1 MKLPLFLLPFLI
13 LTASAEP
20 LAPPVFG
27 RQLGAIILT
36 TAPGTHARY
45 TIDGS
50 NPGVKS
56 GPYLAPIVLPIGGT
70 IKAIAVS
77 EDRKSFSAAAE
88 YKVEPAINLG
98 NSYMPSSVVS
108 CTQDRDWPV
117 YDWAKRHAALCE
129 IVAKQKPRVAYI
141 GDSIT
146 QMFGGEPH
154 DRSEPGQPVWEKY
167 FGPRNAVN
175 LGFGYDYTEN
185 TLWRLEHGELDGT
198 DLKLAIVCIGT
209 NNAGKNTPDEIVAG
223 IKAILAQI
231 RRAQPN
237 AKILLLGILPRSP
250 KPDAIRAK
258 VATVNTALAPLGGT
272 GPITFLD
279 VSEKFIQPDGSIPRE
294 LMGDFLHPTL
304 KGYEILAAAIDPTI
318 TRLLGE

>member
-13 LTASAEP
+13 LAASAEP
-20 LAPPVFG
+20 PAPPAFTQRDG
-27 RQLGAIILT
+27 KIIIT
-36 TAPGTHARY
+36 PAPGTHARY

-56 GPYLAPIVLPIGGT
+56 GPYLAPIALPDEFMIR
-70 IKAIAVS
+70 AISVT
-77 EDRKSFSAAAE
+77 EDRKSSSAVAE
-88 YKVEPAINLG
+88 YAVISSLRGAKP
-98 NSYMPSSVVS
+98 PSSIVP

-154 DRSEPGQPVWEKY
+154 DRSQPGQPVWEKY
-167 FGPRNAVN
+167 FGRRNAVN

-185 TLWRLEHGELDGT
+185 TLWRLQHGELEGT

-209 NNAGKNTPDEIVAG
+209 NNAGKNTADEIVAG
-223 IKAILAQI
+223 VKAILAEI

-237 AKILLLGILPRSP
+237 AKILLLGILPRSA
-250 KPDAIRAK
+250 KPDGVRAK
-258 VATVNTALAPLGGT
+258 VATVNTALAQLGGT

-279 VSEKFIQPDGSIPRE
+279 VSEKFIQPDGSIPKE

-318 TRLLGE
+318 ARLLGE